1 MLRDKRFLY
10 GYPKSHGW
18 WRKLKHHHYEQ
29 VRIDNLLAERTAEAC
44 SIMQSLGRG
53 FATEQPS
60 PLYGSVSMF
69 EFDSFK
75 DIIAKG
81 GKIVYFDQCM
91 HGAPTRKRTMVLHDN
106 CDFSS
111 LEATYNHP
119 ASL

>member
-1 MLRDKRFLY
+1 
-10 GYPKSHGW
+10 
-18 WRKLKHHHYEQ
+18 
-29 VRIDNLLAERTAEAC
+29 
-44 SIMQSLGRG
+44 MQSLGRG

-60 PLYGSVSMF
+60 PIYGSVSMF

-91 HGAPTRKRTMVLHDN
+91 HGAPTRKPTMVLHDS

-111 LEATYNHP
+111 LEATCNRP
-119 ASL
+119 AS